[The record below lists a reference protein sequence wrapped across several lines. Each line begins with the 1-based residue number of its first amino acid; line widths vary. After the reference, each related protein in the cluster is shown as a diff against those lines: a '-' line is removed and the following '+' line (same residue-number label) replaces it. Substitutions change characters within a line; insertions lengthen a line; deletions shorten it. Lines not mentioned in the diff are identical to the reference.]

1 MMADI
6 ILRKRDYDEAA
17 LFDPAGR
24 YGAYNWASLGLMVVA
39 CVIGWGLVV
48 NGFAED
54 AAWNNWQGYLLGL
67 VGGRDSVWAYGNIGV
82 IASLLLGFFGY
93 LGLSRGKVRTQE
105 G

>member
-1 MMADI
+1 MCI
-6 ILRKRDYDEAA
+6 RD
-17 LFDPAGR
+17 R
-24 YGAYNWASLGLMVVA
+24 
-39 CVIGWGLVV
+39 
-48 NGFAED
+48 
-54 AAWNNWQGYLLGL
+54 LGL